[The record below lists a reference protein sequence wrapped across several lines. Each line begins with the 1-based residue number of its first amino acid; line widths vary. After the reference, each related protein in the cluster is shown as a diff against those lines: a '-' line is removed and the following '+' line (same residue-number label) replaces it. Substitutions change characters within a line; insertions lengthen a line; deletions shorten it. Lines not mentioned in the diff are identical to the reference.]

1 VSVCHSAI
9 SLRMLLGF
17 LCDSTG
23 KGRKEKVLWKEIRKD
38 QLKGEIKPLSL
49 EWTAD
54 SSKL

>member
-1 VSVCHSAI
+1 
-9 SLRMLLGF
+9 MLLGF